1 MRVGEERKGGRG
13 GEGEGPREGGHG
25 GRVAFLRRRAVDEA
39 LCIVRLISLAASY
52 RKISEVGSSSSSI
65 GFVPSLSS
73 EEKGICREGERG
85 EKGKVRE
92 GGGSARAQ
100 ACRKKKRGRCL
111 GSEEHRE

>member
-13 GEGEGPREGGHG
+13 GEGEGPSAWGTG
-25 GRVAFLRRRAVDEA
+25 LRRRAVDEA

-52 RKISEVGSSSSSI
+52 RKISEVGSSSSSK